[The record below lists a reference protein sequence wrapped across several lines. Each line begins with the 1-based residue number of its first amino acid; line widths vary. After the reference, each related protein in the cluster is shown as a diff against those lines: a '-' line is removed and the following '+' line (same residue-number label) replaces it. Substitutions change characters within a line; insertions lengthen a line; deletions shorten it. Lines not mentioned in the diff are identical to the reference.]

1 MQGHGG
7 EKQQLGADTSFL
19 VTGAGTSRHVRA
31 PLGLRGVPRLC
42 SRVSHPVRGSDFIR
56 SFTWSRRAGLSR
68 EYKALIS
75 AAVGQDGFEG
85 KQRRA
90 EGLGDPPSSVH
101 QAGPR

>member
-42 SRVSHPVRGSDFIR
+42 SRVSPLLSEAQTLSGRLRG
-56 SFTWSRRAGLSR
+56 
-68 EYKALIS
+68 
-75 AAVGQDGFEG
+75 V
-85 KQRRA
+85 A
-90 EGLGDPPSSVH
+90 EQG
-101 QAGPR
+101 